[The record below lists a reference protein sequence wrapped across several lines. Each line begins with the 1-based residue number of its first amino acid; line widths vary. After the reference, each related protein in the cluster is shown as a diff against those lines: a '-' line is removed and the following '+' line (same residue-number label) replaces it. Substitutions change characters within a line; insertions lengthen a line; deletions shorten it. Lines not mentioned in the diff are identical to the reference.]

1 MCAQRWNDGSGDREG
16 SAACEGGGTRG
27 RCPVVARYPDI
38 NPRCAGCGGG
48 ACVSWGP
55 GGVGWAP
62 CPSPR
67 MTRVTGNCGDPPTSA
82 LPSQAPSFPVGRA
95 GSGVRGGAGGGAG
108 RRGRETGWAGGWWCR
123 LRGGVRVSSSALRP
137 SSAGGRPLRRRIP
150 APSSPPPDSLSVLW
164 SPTQELALHFQE
176 LGKRSRKLECEPQ
189 GNHNAQGL
197 GEIWSTE
204 GSGYQCRAS
213 MPPTRNTTQEVCLTH
228 L

>member
-1 MCAQRWNDGSGDREG
+1 MGVPEEGVLLSPDILTSTQDAQGAGAVRILGTRRRGLGTLLLPQGDSGDWERRG
-16 SAACEGGGTRG
+16 PSNVSAACVSAVISGGPGWEWGTGRRG
-27 RCPVVARYPDI
+27 R
-38 NPRCAGCGGG
+38 
-48 ACVSWGP
+48 
-55 GGVGWAP
+55 
-62 CPSPR
+62 
-67 MTRVTGNCGDPPTSA
+67 
-82 LPSQAPSFPVGRA
+82 
-95 GSGVRGGAGGGAG
+95 

-176 LGKRSRKLECEPQ
+176 LGKRSRKLECESQ
-189 GNHNAQGL
+189 ENHNAQGL
-197 GEIWSTE
+197 GDIWSTE